1 MTLKRERGCVPAF
14 LFYMEGSEI
23 MADTPVK
30 IVVDYDSL
38 ALDLEQKIKTNLDL
52 SQFEKTI
59 EQAQRAQATEAVNDV
74 SNEIILAA
82 NNFLLSVK
90 EAQDTIYQAELIA
103 NKLKH
108 FRHMYTKLLP
118 KNRGKEQSWK
128 NSFAENIS
136 FDGQYQNYNE
146 AKDKMIELFNNQKVK
161 ELYKKA
167 EIFNNAII
175 KATKKGKELKTVVS
189 ILDKNNIPVLYEVD
203 MQKFIEE
210 RMSFGYS
217 SGSIA
222 NLVANFNV
230 SSIDIADKLSSLKS
244 MDNDKDNTNLNKT
257 FQDVLERYKISK
269 KKRYVMQKLNDGW
282 RKAKVGSQGDLA
294 EAYSFFYFTGKYNFN
309 QEREQNVNTFIMEGV
324 VKVDAI
330 SGLYQGDISEE
341 ELAYDYA
348 IKKGN
353 ASFLQLGQVIKL
365 SEKILTAAKNKE
377 NIISLVMKEYDE
389 EKEKNKDII
398 RTEVSKVGSQVV
410 SRELKRY
417 LGQT

>member
-1 MTLKRERGCVPAF
+1 
-14 LFYMEGSEI
+14 

-59 EQAQRAQATEAVNDV
+59 EQAQRVQATEAVNDV

-167 EIFNNAII
+167 EIFNSAII

-230 SSIDIADKLSSLKS
+230 SSIDIADKLSSLKR

-377 NIISLVMKEYDE
+377 NIISLIMKEYDE

>member
-1 MTLKRERGCVPAF
+1 
-14 LFYMEGSEI
+14 

-269 KKRYVMQKLNDGW
+269 KKRYVM
-282 RKAKVGSQGDLA
+282 
-294 EAYSFFYFTGKYNFN
+294 
-309 QEREQNVNTFIMEGV
+309 
-324 VKVDAI
+324 
-330 SGLYQGDISEE
+330 
-341 ELAYDYA
+341 
-348 IKKGN
+348 
-353 ASFLQLGQVIKL
+353 
-365 SEKILTAAKNKE
+365 
-377 NIISLVMKEYDE
+377 
-389 EKEKNKDII
+389 
-398 RTEVSKVGSQVV
+398 
-410 SRELKRY
+410 
-417 LGQT
+417 

>member
-1 MTLKRERGCVPAF
+1 M
-14 LFYMEGSEI
+14 
-23 MADTPVK
+23 
-30 IVVDYDSL
+30 
-38 ALDLEQKIKTNLDL
+38 
-52 SQFEKTI
+52 
-59 EQAQRAQATEAVNDV
+59 
-74 SNEIILAA
+74 
-82 NNFLLSVK
+82 
-90 EAQDTIYQAELIA
+90 
-103 NKLKH
+103 
-108 FRHMYTKLLP
+108 
-118 KNRGKEQSWK
+118 
-128 NSFAENIS
+128 
-136 FDGQYQNYNE
+136 
-146 AKDKMIELFNNQKVK
+146 
-161 ELYKKA
+161 
-167 EIFNNAII
+167 
-175 KATKKGKELKTVVS
+175 
-189 ILDKNNIPVLYEVD
+189 
-203 MQKFIEE
+203 
-210 RMSFGYS
+210 
-217 SGSIA
+217 
-222 NLVANFNV
+222 
-230 SSIDIADKLSSLKS
+230 
-244 MDNDKDNTNLNKT
+244 
-257 FQDVLERYKISK
+257 
-269 KKRYVMQKLNDGW
+269 
-282 RKAKVGSQGDLA
+282 A